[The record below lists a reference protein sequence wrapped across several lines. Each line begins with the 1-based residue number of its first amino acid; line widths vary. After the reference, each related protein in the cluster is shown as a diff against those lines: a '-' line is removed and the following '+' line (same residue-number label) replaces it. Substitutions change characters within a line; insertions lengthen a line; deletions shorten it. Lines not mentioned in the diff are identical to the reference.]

1 VKITYYSKY
10 SNLGPSS
17 RYRAFQFADSL
28 RAAGIDFHIS
38 QLFDDRYFDILRM
51 SEPLSSLQKIPYA
64 LTRFHARK
72 LVARKDDSDL
82 CVIEQQLFPY
92 FPFVIEQKYLPNKFL
107 FEFDDAIYLTHP
119 KKLPKIIQRARGVI
133 AGNPT
138 LADYAQQFNEN
149 VHIVPTVLDT
159 NHFRP
164 RPKKSRD
171 HVILGWSGLEY
182 NFPYIQ
188 LLSPV
193 LEKLV
198 RKFPVEI
205 VILSGSPPHGLTFPF
220 RFEKWDPER
229 EVEQL
234 NEFDIGLMPLRMD
247 EWSKGKCG
255 FKLLQYMSLEIP
267 SVATSIGVNR
277 EIVQQGVNGF
287 LAEDLRDWESFLC
300 SLISDKNLC
309 QSAGKAGRSKVL
321 EKYST
326 GVWFPIVLSIYRKY
340 AAS

>member
-1 VKITYYSKY
+1 VKITYFSKY

-17 RYRAFQFADSL
+17 RYRVFQFADSL
-28 RAAGIDFHIS
+28 RAAGIDFRIS
-38 QLFDDRYFDILRM
+38 ELFDDRYFDILRM
-51 SEPLSSLQKIPYA
+51 HEPLRVFKKMSYTLA
-64 LTRFHARK
+64 RFHARK

-92 FPFVIEQKYLPNKFL
+92 LPFAFEQKYLPRKYL

-133 AGNPT
+133 AGNQT
-138 LADYAQQFNEN
+138 LAEYARQFNEN
-149 VHIVPTVLDT
+149 VHRVPTVLNTDL
-159 NHFRP
+159 FKP
-164 RPKKSRD
+164 VPKKPKDR
-171 HVILGWSGLEY
+171 VIVGWSGLEY
-182 NFPYIQ
+182 NFPYLQ

-198 RKFPVEI
+198 QKFPVE
-205 VILSGSPPHGLTFPF
+205 VLILSGSSPRGFTFPF
-220 RFEKWDPER
+220 RFEKWDPAR

-234 NEFDIGLMPLRMD
+234 NRFDIGLMPLKMD

-277 EIVQQGVNGF
+277 EIVQQGTNAF
-287 LAEDLRDWESFLC
+287 LAEDLRDWESVL
-300 SLISDKNLC
+300 SVLISDSNLRE
-309 QSAGKAGRSKVL
+309 SVGKAGRSTVL
-321 EKYST
+321 ENYST
-326 GVWFPIVLSIYRKY
+326 GVWFPKLLSIYRKY